1 MQNKKEALT
10 VNVNISVYEVDRLI
24 VERLITIRNSDVY
37 KNSDGY
43 SIDDT
48 LRLFLTPSEFERYVI
63 NGEQIK
69 SI

>member
-24 VERLITIRNSDVY
+24 VERLITIRNSDAY